1 MVLSTDKDQYD
12 NEIHELIDD
21 DETDEAVSSAKFTY
35 IYPTLFT
42 SNSWPREVALKGRI
56 KFVDM

>member
-1 MVLSTDKDQYD
+1 MVLSIDEDQQYD
-12 NEIHELIDD
+12 EEIHELNE
-21 DETDEAVSSAKFTY
+21 DEADEAVSSIKFKY

-56 KFVDM
+56 KLV